1 MPVRDR
7 TSKEEIYRNQDEG
20 DEARQG
26 LRDTLSEVNAKR
38 ERAGNEFR
46 PDHLIEGHA
55 VGACL
60 MVGALGFLLG
70 SSINSRVTGPAM
82 IAALLGFAL
91 SRRSASELSEND
103 GRPTSPHD

>member
-1 MPVRDR
+1 M
-7 TSKEEIYRNQDEG
+7 TSQEEISRNQDER
-20 DEARQG
+20 DDARQG
-26 LRDTLSEVNAKR
+26 LRDTLSEVNAKL

-60 MVGALGFLLG
+60 IVGVLGFLLG

-103 GRPTSPHD
+103 GRATSPDD

>member
-1 MPVRDR
+1 M
-7 TSKEEIYRNQDEG
+7 TSQEEISRNQDER
-20 DEARQG
+20 DDARQD
-26 LRDTLSEVNAKR
+26 LRDTLTEVNAKL

-46 PDHLIEGHA
+46 PDHLIEGHS

-60 MVGALGFLLG
+60 VVGALGFLIG

-91 SRRSASELSEND
+91 SRRASSESSECD
-103 GRPTSPHD
+103 GRATSSDD

>member
-1 MPVRDR
+1 M
-7 TSKEEIYRNQDEG
+7 TSQEEISRNQDER
-20 DEARQG
+20 DDARQG
-26 LRDTLSEVNAKR
+26 LRDTLSEVNAKL

-46 PDHLIEGHA
+46 PDRLIEGHA

-91 SRRSASELSEND
+91 SRRSASELSEYD
-103 GRPTSPHD
+103 GRATSQSNIL

>member
-1 MPVRDR
+1 M
-7 TSKEEIYRNQDEG
+7 TSQEEISRNQDER
-20 DEARQG
+20 DDARQG
-26 LRDTLSEVNAKR
+26 LRDTLSEVNAKL

-60 MVGALGFLLG
+60 IVGVLGFLLG
-70 SSINSRVTGPAM
+70 SSINSRVTGPAL

-103 GRPTSPHD
+103 GRATSPDD

>member
-1 MPVRDR
+1 M
-7 TSKEEIYRNQDEG
+7 TSQEEISRNQDER
-20 DEARQG
+20 DDARQG
-26 LRDTLSEVNAKR
+26 LRDTLSEVNAKL

-60 MVGALGFLLG
+60 LVGALGFLLG
-70 SSINSRVTGPAM
+70 SSINNRVTGPAM

-91 SRRSASELSEND
+91 SRRFASELSEYD
-103 GRPTSPHD
+103 GGALSSDE

>member
-1 MPVRDR
+1 M
-7 TSKEEIYRNQDEG
+7 TSQEEISRNQDER
-20 DEARQG
+20 DDARQG
-26 LRDTLSEVNAKR
+26 LRDTLSEVNAKL

-60 MVGALGFLLG
+60 MAGALGFLLG

-82 IAALLGFAL
+82 IAALLGFAV

-103 GRPTSPHD
+103 GRATPSDE

>member
-1 MPVRDR
+1 M
-7 TSKEEIYRNQDEG
+7 TNQEEISRNQDER
-20 DEARQG
+20 DDARQG
-26 LRDTLSEVNAKR
+26 LRDTLSEVNAKL

-60 MVGALGFLLG
+60 MAGALGFLLG

-91 SRRSASELSEND
+91 SRRSASELSEYD
-103 GRPTSPHD
+103 GRAPSPDD

>member
-1 MPVRDR
+1 M
-7 TSKEEIYRNQDEG
+7 TSQEEISRNQDER
-20 DEARQG
+20 DDARQG
-26 LRDTLSEVNAKR
+26 LRDTLSEVNANL

-46 PDHLIEGHA
+46 PDHLIEDHA

-91 SRRSASELSEND
+91 SPRSASELSEYD
-103 GRPTSPHD
+103 GRATSPDD